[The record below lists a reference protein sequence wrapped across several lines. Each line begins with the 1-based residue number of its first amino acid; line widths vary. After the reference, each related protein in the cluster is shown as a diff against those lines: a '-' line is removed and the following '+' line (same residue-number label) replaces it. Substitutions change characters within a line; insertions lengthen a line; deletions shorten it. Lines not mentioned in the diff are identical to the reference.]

1 METSEKAL
9 NPALSIRL
17 NNDAAADLGISVQR
31 VGATVR
37 PLLAGETPGD
47 WRQSHYYQYYEYPAV
62 HSVHRHYGVRTAR
75 HKLIHFNQI
84 DEWELYDLE
93 KDPRE
98 MHSVYDDPRYAAVVH
113 ELKTELDR
121 LLPYVGLLCRDD
133 ALERGNTAAGLASSG
148 ALTGL
153 TLAFAGGN
161 IGTGPGWWVVLFCA
175 GLATAALLLL
185 WMVGNGISRTEEA
198 ITIDRD
204 LAAGWR
210 ALGFFVGGGL
220 IVGRAVAGDWSSV
233 GGTLRDFAR
242 QGWMVVVLTA
252 VSVAVDQLTRP
263 TPEKPAPN
271 VFLHGLLPCLLYLAV
286 GIVTVMR
293 LGSW

>member
-1 METSEKAL
+1 MSGDEIFVLVISIVMGVYGWQSLILFKPFPRSATRFLGYGTPLFCAAILFYILRRWSSEDV
-9 NPALSIRL
+9 R
-17 NNDAAADLGISVQR
+17 NDSTYLCFYMVVGFGWLGIM
-31 VGATVR
+31 
-37 PLLAGETPGD
+37 
-47 WRQSHYYQYYEYPAV
+47 
-62 HSVHRHYGVRTAR
+62 
-75 HKLIHFNQI
+75 N
-84 DEWELYDLE
+84 
-93 KDPRE
+93 
-98 MHSVYDDPRYAAVVH
+98 
-113 ELKTELDR
+113 R

-286 GIVTVMR
+286 GILTVMR